1 MFASPK
7 PWLITFAEM
16 TQWMT
21 HEWKKSSSV
30 YIPCPYFPNINSLLL
45 VLFFLLLLL
54 SFLKPSLEKLEDTP
68 RQLSWVASH
77 LPSVLCIS
85 SIYMMAFLHC
95 FKTLWLFGVLL
106 PPSGVIHPQSS
117 LPFPPLALANSHP
130 QNRIFIHLTTF
141 YWAPRMDH
149 ILHAWPGGENG
160 LIWLI
165 SFQEPALG
173 TC

>member
-1 MFASPK
+1 MDDTRVEEVQQYLHPL
-7 PWLITFAEM
+7 P
-16 TQWMT
+16 
-21 HEWKKSSSV
+21 
-30 YIPCPYFPNINSLLL
+30 LLPQHKL
-45 VLFFLLLLL
+45 SALGSFLFVCLFL
-54 SFLKPSLEKLEDTP
+54 SFLKSSLEKLEDAH
-68 RQLSWVASH
+68 RQLNWIASH
-77 LPSVLCIS
+77 LLSVLCIS

-95 FKTLWLFGVLL
+95 FRTLWLFGFLL
-106 PPSGVIHPQSS
+106 PSSGVIHPQSS

-130 QNRIFIHLTTF
+130 QNRIFIHLTF

-149 ILHAWPGGENG
+149 ILHSWPGGANG